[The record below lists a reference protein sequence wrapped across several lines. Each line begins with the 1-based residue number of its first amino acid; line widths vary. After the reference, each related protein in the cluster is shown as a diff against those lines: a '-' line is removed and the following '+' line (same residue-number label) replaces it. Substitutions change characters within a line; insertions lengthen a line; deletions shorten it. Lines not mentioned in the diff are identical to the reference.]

1 MVTYT
6 EQLRLNRNPPSIQ
19 IPPVVVDEEEEIEPK
34 ELSYTDSLRLKRNNV
49 LPGEITTPVPTQ
61 VEIKP

>member
-34 ELSYTDSLRLKRNNV
+34 ELEKLQLLYLLK
-49 LPGEITTPVPTQ
+49 
-61 VEIKP
+61 